1 MKQAQAV
8 ENFLA
13 GRRVVIAKFVA
24 HRYKEVSNKAK
35 KVVGIVNLYEV
46 QCADGKAPTVQMW
59 CPRSVQTVEQAAK
72 ECPCQFKDGQKIV
85 VEFDLMEPNTF
96 DAKNGV
102 IIRAGSVLPLSSSY
116 CGHAWRPQ
124 GKGLQ
129 ADARGARAAC
139 NPSLSER
146 CVQTR

>member
-1 MKQAQAV
+1 MKQTEAV
-8 ENFLA
+8 NEFLA

-59 CPRSVQTVEQAAK
+59 APRSVQTVEQAAK

-85 VEFDLMEPNTF
+85 IEFDLMEPNTF

-102 IIRAGSVLPLSSSY
+102 IIRAGSMLPL
-116 CGHAWRPQ
+116 
-124 GKGLQ
+124 
-129 ADARGARAAC
+129 
-139 NPSLSER
+139 E
-146 CVQTR
+146 